1 MTAWLLRLKL
11 ETRQPRHAA
20 RTRAGLTGAAIS
32 NKTLPGSGPPPIGA
46 AASRQKGDKPVGAA
60 MDREDL
66 IKLVG
71 QEIGVSGWRTVDQ
84 ARIDAFA
91 QATDD
96 HQFIHVDPERAKRET
111 PFGGTI
117 AHGFLS
123 LSILS
128 GMAYEVMPTLNGAA
142 MSINYGFDKIR
153 FLAPV
158 RAGKRVRARFTLSE
172 ATMRAPKELLIR
184 NATTLE
190 IEDEPKPALIAD
202 WLGLHFFN

>member
-1 MTAWLLRLKL
+1 
-11 ETRQPRHAA
+11 
-20 RTRAGLTGAAIS
+20 
-32 NKTLPGSGPPPIGA
+32 
-46 AASRQKGDKPVGAA
+46 

-66 IKLVG
+66 LKLVG

-128 GMAYEVMPTLNGAA
+128 AWP
-142 MSINYGFDKIR
+142 
-153 FLAPV
+153 
-158 RAGKRVRARFTLSE
+158 
-172 ATMRAPKELLIR
+172 MR
-184 NATTLE
+184 
-190 IEDEPKPALIAD
+190 
-202 WLGLHFFN
+202 

>member
-1 MTAWLLRLKL
+1 M
-11 ETRQPRHAA
+11 
-20 RTRAGLTGAAIS
+20 
-32 NKTLPGSGPPPIGA
+32 
-46 AASRQKGDKPVGAA
+46 GAA

-153 FLAPV
+153 FLTPV

-172 ATMRAPKELLIR
+172 ATMRTPKELLIR

>member
-1 MTAWLLRLKL
+1 
-11 ETRQPRHAA
+11 
-20 RTRAGLTGAAIS
+20 
-32 NKTLPGSGPPPIGA
+32 
-46 AASRQKGDKPVGAA
+46 

-66 IKLVG
+66 LKLVG

-123 LSILS
+123 LSVLS
-128 GMAYEVMPTLNGAA
+128 GLAYEVMPTLNGAA

-153 FLAPV
+153 FLTPV

-172 ATMRAPKELLIR
+172 ATMRTPFLHIEEVIR
-184 NATTLE
+184 VIRE
-190 IEDEPKPALIAD
+190 SDEPKPALIAD